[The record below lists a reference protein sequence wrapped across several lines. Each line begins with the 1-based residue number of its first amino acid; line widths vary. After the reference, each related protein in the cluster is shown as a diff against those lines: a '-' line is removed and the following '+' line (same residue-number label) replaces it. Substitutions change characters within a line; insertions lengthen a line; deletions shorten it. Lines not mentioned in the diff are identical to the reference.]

1 LKPTIRKGVLVLY
14 LLFSVALFWGIAHHL
29 RAGGSLDALRRFDH
43 RLTAGVITLV
53 LVNIGIRFSRWQF
66 LLRKSGIRIPA
77 RSSLSLY
84 VATLALIITPFY
96 VGEMLKPLVLKQR
109 HGVRIRKTVSIVIME
124 RYFDLLALFTIGLWD
139 PRGLLDVG
147 YWAILAA
154 AIGLPVAVVAV
165 APRLRLGAFRVF
177 SRLRLLLFLRSSLK
191 PSTEAFAALG
201 APRVFLQAYLASLVA
216 WSAAGLGLFLVA
228 RGCGVAALSPVQS
241 MAAFAT
247 ATSAGAATFFPGG
260 IGAMEATLNARI
272 EVVASP
278 AAAWSTVLLVRLLT
292 LWFGV
297 ALGSLVLLVSYRRF
311 FGLALDPEE
320 EHFVEIAPV
329 YDAQIP
335 EHMRRHFLS
344 KKIEPMLSA
353 LESAGLAGGR
363 GLDIGCGTGW
373 YARTI
378 RERGYPVIGLDRSP
392 GQLEQFLS
400 RVGPGTGLV
409 GDAVT
414 LPFRDSTFDFA
425 YAINIIHHLPGRTE
439 QAHALSEIRRVLRPG
454 GLFFLHEINVVN
466 PLHRFYMVFVFP
478 VLKDIDEGTERWIL
492 PGETALFTGFRKEAV
507 NHFSFLPDF
516 LPRSAL
522 ALLRPIESA
531 LERSPLRKLSAHYL
545 TVLRKD
551 DRRRRDGP

>member
-1 LKPTIRKGVLVLY
+1 VNPTIRKGVLLLY
-14 LLFSVALFWGIAHHL
+14 LVFSLALFWGIAHHL
-29 RAGGSLDALRRFDH
+29 RAGSSLQAVGRFDH
-43 RLTAGVITLV
+43 RLTAGVIALV
-53 LVNIGIRFSRWQF
+53 LVNIAIRFARWQF
-66 LLRKSGIRIPA
+66 LLRKSGIRISA
-77 RSSLSLY
+77 RSSLTLY

-96 VGEMLKPLVLKQR
+96 VGEMLKPLVLKHR
-109 HGVRIRKTVSIVIME
+109 HGVRIRRTLSIVIME

-147 YWAILAA
+147 YWALLAA

-165 APRLRLGAFRVF
+165 APRLRLGAFRMF
-177 SRLRLLLFLRSSLK
+177 SRFRLLLFLRSSLR
-191 PSTEAFAALG
+191 PSAEAFAALS

-216 WSAAGLGLFLVA
+216 WIAAGLGLFLVA
-228 RGCGVAALSPVQS
+228 RGCGVDQLNPVQS

-260 IGAMEATLNARI
+260 IGAMEATLNARL
-272 EVVASP
+272 EVVAPP
-278 AAAWSTVLLVRLLT
+278 AAAWSTVLMVRLLT

-311 FGLALDPEE
+311 LGLAIDSGE

-335 EHMRRHFLS
+335 EHMRRHFLA
-344 KKIEPMLSA
+344 KKVAPMLSA
-353 LESAGLAGGR
+353 LESAGIRGGR

-373 YARTI
+373 YARAI
-378 RERGYPVIGLDRSP
+378 REHGHGVVGLDRSP
-392 GQLEQFLS
+392 GQVRQFHA
-400 RVGPGTGLV
+400 RVGPPAGLV

-414 LPFRDSTFDFA
+414 LPFRDATFDFA
-425 YAINIIHHLPGRTE
+425 YAINIIHHLPGRAE
-439 QAHALSEIRRVLRPG
+439 QARALAEVRRVLRPG

-492 PGETALFTGFRKEAV
+492 PGETALFAGFRKHEV
-507 NHFSFLPDF
+507 KHFTFLPDF
-516 LPRSAL
+516 LPKSAL
-522 ALLRPIESA
+522 ALLRPVESV
-531 LERSPLRKLSAHYL
+531 LERSPLRKLSAHFL
-545 TVLRKD
+545 MVVEKK
-551 DRRRRDGP
+551 RDEG